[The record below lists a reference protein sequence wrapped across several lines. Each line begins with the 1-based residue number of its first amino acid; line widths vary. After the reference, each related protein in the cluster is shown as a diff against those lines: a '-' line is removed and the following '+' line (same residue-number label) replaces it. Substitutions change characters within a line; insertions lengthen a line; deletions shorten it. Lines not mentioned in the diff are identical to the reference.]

1 MVPGEHITILNLT
14 VFIGYFLQQKQFISY
29 PSRYMENWSPH
40 GKKKTIAVE
49 SNEYDFWCL
58 QWLWSD
64 MSPLNSRNIV
74 DQTLFIGNDQK
85 VQTSYLLLVVLS
97 YWEIVIFSSFWN
109 PSRIGALGPMQET
122 EKRLRHFFF
131 SVIVLMLCGFLRFPG
146 WKWNFIKHHCKLSF
160 LLPLAVVASPLMCCS
175 HVYFSQ
181 YTPTGELARRLFK
194 RWIVKPPD
202 KSIKSS

>member
-1 MVPGEHITILNLT
+1 MW
-14 VFIGYFLQQKQFISY
+14 FLRF
-29 PSRYMENWSPH
+29 
-40 GKKKTIAVE
+40 AVALKRHVSAE
-49 SNEYDFWCL
+49 FKEYCGSNSVYR
-58 QWLWSD
+58 QWPEGPD
-64 MSPLNSRNIV
+64 
-74 DQTLFIGNDQK
+74 K
-85 VQTSYLLLVVLS
+85 LS
-97 YWEIVIFSSFWN
+97 SFSSLVLLRNCNILLFWN

-160 LLPLAVVASPLMCCS
+160 LLPLAVVASPLVCCS

-202 KSIKSS
+202 KSIKAG